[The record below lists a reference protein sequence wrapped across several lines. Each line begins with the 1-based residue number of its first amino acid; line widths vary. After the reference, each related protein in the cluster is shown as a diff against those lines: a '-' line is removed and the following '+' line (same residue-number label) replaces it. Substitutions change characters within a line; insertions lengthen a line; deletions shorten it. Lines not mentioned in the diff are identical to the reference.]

1 MTRVAMPHKRGLA
14 QQLAEARATIEASS
28 RDLLALLLGRPFL
41 SQPRLAGDVA
51 FGEAFT
57 AAFPGP

>member
-1 MTRVAMPHKRGLA
+1 VIA
-14 QQLAEARATIEASS
+14 ASS
-28 RDLLALLLGRPFL
+28 RDLLALLLGRP
-41 SQPRLAGDVA
+41 LAESPQWSGDTA